1 MWKTSTAEKN
11 LGDADRDLMLD
22 QVMKSGV
29 PNSVDD
35 RFFSEDVIQE
45 DEDDTVTPTKVKRE
59 QEDSP
64 PETTPE
70 ENSRREENG
79 CQDCQTSWRTS
90 CCVLLSG

>member
-1 MWKTSTAEKN
+1 VETSTAEKN

-64 PETTPE
+64 
-70 ENSRREENG
+70 ENSRREEKG

>member
-1 MWKTSTAEKN
+1 METSTAEKN

-64 PETTPE
+64 PK
-70 ENSRREENG
+70 
-79 CQDCQTSWRTS
+79 TS
-90 CCVLLSG
+90 